1 MYLGMTVIATNIIYS
16 IIILTIFFIKDRVA
30 TRETKLYGFLLIINI
45 INLIAELLCCITV
58 KYHANIGII
67 TDIVNRFFLLFIFG
81 WETVFTMYIY
91 DISTKGKNQNLF
103 NKKTL
108 LSKIFMAFIVIST
121 LLLIVLPLNYFNE
134 NDIVY
139 SYGIS
144 ADFLYIIVGLYLLL
158 WIYMY
163 AKNDNKE
170 DKKKY
175 IPIIVLIVIMAL
187 AMSIRAI
194 NPGFLI
200 ISSSFSI
207 VTNLMYFTIENPDV
221 KMLETMENAKELAEK
236 ANRAKSDFLSN
247 MSHEIRTPLNAIVGL
262 SEDIGTF
269 KDEVPQQ
276 VREDTEDIISASQT
290 LLEIV
295 GNILDFSKIESD
307 KMVITEVP
315 YNIKKELE
323 LLVKINGVRIGE
335 KPINFKH
342 HFAEDIPY
350 EVLGDKTHVKQI
362 INNLLSN
369 AIKYT
374 EMGEVNFTVNC
385 INQDGVCELVMTV
398 QDTGMGI
405 KSELIDKL
413 FTKFERLDVEKN
425 TTVEGTGL
433 GLAITKKLVEM
444 MGGKINVQS
453 QYGRGSIFMV
463 TLPQK
468 ISKMS
473 ENDKKPDLFEKTMNI
488 PKVDTVPVQPNISE
502 PPKVEGVMSVGEFGA
517 KRILVADDNNLNIKV
532 AKRALK
538 DFNFVID
545 VAEDGE
551 EAVKKVQEGNQYDL
565 ILMDIMMPNMNG
577 ETALKELQKDPN
589 FNVPVIALTAD
600 AVAGADEHYKSVGF
614 VDYLAKPFNREQIKE
629 KLDIL
634 FK

>member
-1 MYLGMTVIATNIIYS
+1 
-16 IIILTIFFIKDRVA
+16 
-30 TRETKLYGFLLIINI
+30 
-45 INLIAELLCCITV
+45 
-58 KYHANIGII
+58 
-67 TDIVNRFFLLFIFG
+67 
-81 WETVFTMYIY
+81 
-91 DISTKGKNQNLF
+91 
-103 NKKTL
+103 
-108 LSKIFMAFIVIST
+108 
-121 LLLIVLPLNYFNE
+121 
-134 NDIVY
+134 
-139 SYGIS
+139 
-144 ADFLYIIVGLYLLL
+144 
-158 WIYMY
+158 
-163 AKNDNKE
+163 
-170 DKKKY
+170 
-175 IPIIVLIVIMAL
+175 
-187 AMSIRAI
+187 
-194 NPGFLI
+194 
-200 ISSSFSI
+200 
-207 VTNLMYFTIENPDV
+207 
-221 KMLETMENAKELAEK
+221 
-236 ANRAKSDFLSN
+236 
-247 MSHEIRTPLNAIVGL
+247 
-262 SEDIGTF
+262 
-269 KDEVPQQ
+269 
-276 VREDTEDIISASQT
+276 
-290 LLEIV
+290 
-295 GNILDFSKIESD
+295 
-307 KMVITEVP
+307 
-315 YNIKKELE
+315 
-323 LLVKINGVRIGE
+323 
-335 KPINFKH
+335 
-342 HFAEDIPY
+342 
-350 EVLGDKTHVKQI
+350 
-362 INNLLSN
+362 
-369 AIKYT
+369 
-374 EMGEVNFTVNC
+374 
-385 INQDGVCELVMTV
+385 MTV